1 MAMTKLILSKDGKIL
16 QQLLITKERVTI
28 GRRPENDI
36 VIDHKAVSGVH
47 AAIITIVNDVF
58 LEDLNST
65 NGTWVNGNAV
75 KKHFLQNG
83 DVIELGKYQ
92 LQFSSDNASHARIV
106 GRMERT
112 GSYPAYGFGEVPA
125 PQVAAKPLSDL
136 SAVFAELPAAPAAP
150 APAAPDFPAEL
161 AADLNPIS
169 RPLHDVV
176 SNIAPLPKQGVL
188 QVLNGPRLGKE
199 IQLTKS
205 ITTMGTPKVQVI
217 AISRRPQ
224 GYFLAHVEG
233 EQKPTVNGTE
243 IGAAAH
249 ALQENDVIEL
259 AGTKLMF
266 FYAH

>member
-1 MAMTKLILSKDGKIL
+1 MTKLILSKDGKIL

-83 DVIELGKYQ
+83 DVIELGKFQ

-112 GSYPAYGFGEVPA
+112 GSYPAYGFAEAPPQKPA
-125 PQVAAKPLSDL
+125 PFPEDIPEAETPVYPEADPVGHPLQ
-136 SAVFAELPAAPAAP
+136 
-150 APAAPDFPAEL
+150 
-161 AADLNPIS
+161 
-169 RPLHDVV
+169 DVV
-176 SNIAPLPKQGVL
+176 GNIAPLPRQGAL
-188 QVLNGPRLGKE
+188 QVLNGLRLGKE
-199 IQLTKS
+199 IPLTKS
-205 ITTMGTPKVQVI
+205 ITTLGSPNVQVV

-233 EQKPTVNGTE
+233 GQKPIVNGE
-243 IGAAAH
+243 EVGMAARE
-249 ALQENDVIEL
+249 LQENDVIEL

-266 FYAH
+266 YYAH

>member
-1 MAMTKLILSKDGKIL
+1 MTKLILSKDGKIL
-16 QQLLITKERVTI
+16 QQLLVTKERITI

-83 DVIELGKYQ
+83 DVIELGKFQ

-112 GSYPAYGFGEVPA
+112 GSYPAYGFGEAPVQKPA
-125 PQVAAKPLSDL
+125 MPPEEPPPEREASPLHPEPD
-136 SAVFAELPAAPAAP
+136 PA
-150 APAAPDFPAEL
+150 
-161 AADLNPIS
+161 S

-176 SNIAPLPKQGVL
+176 SNIAPLRQGAL
-188 QVLNGPRLGKE
+188 QVLNGARLGKE
-199 IQLTKS
+199 ITLTKS
-205 ITTMGTPKVQVI
+205 ITTLGSPNVQVV

-233 EQKPTVNGTE
+233 GQKPTVNGE
-243 IGAAAH
+243 EVGMAAQQ
-249 ALQENDVIEL
+249 LQENDVIEL

-266 FYAH
+266 YYAH

>member
-1 MAMTKLILSKDGKIL
+1 MTKLILSKDGKIL

-106 GRMERT
+106 GRLERT
-112 GSYPAYGFGEVPA
+112 GSYPAYGFAEAPLVQAETKPVTPA
-125 PQVAAKPLSDL
+125 PSPS
-136 SAVFAELPAAPAAP
+136 EAPP
-150 APAAPDFPAEL
+150 APSAESAEPLEL
-161 AADLNPIS
+161 AEAVADINPIS
-169 RPLHDVV
+169 RPMQEVV
-176 SNIAPLPKQGVL
+176 QNIAPLNQGVL

-199 IQLTKS
+199 IHLNKS
-205 ITTMGTPKVQVI
+205 ITTLGTPKIQVI

-224 GYFLAHVEG
+224 GYFLTHVEG
-233 EQKPTVNGTE
+233 EQKPIVNGAE